1 MFTRCAIFEGS
12 IHPGREDEFFRL
24 VEEQLLP
31 LWRRMPNA
39 RAVRL
44 MRAVKPDHDAP
55 PIVLVQE
62 IDYPSLE
69 AIDQALA
76 SPIRSQARAR
86 TDELMQMFD
95 GRFYHVVYDRT
106 AAV

>member
-44 MRAVKPDHDAP
+44 MR
-55 PIVLVQE
+55 
-62 IDYPSLE
+62 
-69 AIDQALA
+69 
-76 SPIRSQARAR
+76 R
-86 TDELMQMFD
+86 
-95 GRFYHVVYDRT
+95 
-106 AAV
+106 